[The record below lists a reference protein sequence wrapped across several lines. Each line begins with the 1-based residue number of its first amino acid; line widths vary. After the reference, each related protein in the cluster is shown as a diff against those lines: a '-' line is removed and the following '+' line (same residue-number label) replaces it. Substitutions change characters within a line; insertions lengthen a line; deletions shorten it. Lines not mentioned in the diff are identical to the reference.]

1 MTDIS
6 IDGMDE
12 LVAKLQELGAT
23 DEVVS
28 KSAMAGA
35 LVLEGAVKV
44 SMQNSHGGRTYTRG
58 QKTHVASAPGQPP
71 AIDYG
76 FLINSIQSKEEK
88 GDAMVFTNNEAA
100 VPLEFGTARM
110 QARPFMRPGVENNRE
125 AIINAIMVTAKRLI
139 EEAAE

>member
-1 MTDIS
+1 MSDIS
-6 IDGMDE
+6 IEGMDE
-12 LVAKLQELGAT
+12 LVAKLQALGAT
-23 DEVVS
+23 DEMIVKGS
-28 KSAMAGA
+28 MAGA

-76 FLINSIQSKEEK
+76 VLINSIQSKEDQ
-88 GDAMVFTNNEAA
+88 GGAMVFTNAEAA

-110 QARPFMRPGVENNRE
+110 QARPFMRPGVENNKE
-125 AIINAIMVTAKRLI
+125 AIINAVAVTVKRLI